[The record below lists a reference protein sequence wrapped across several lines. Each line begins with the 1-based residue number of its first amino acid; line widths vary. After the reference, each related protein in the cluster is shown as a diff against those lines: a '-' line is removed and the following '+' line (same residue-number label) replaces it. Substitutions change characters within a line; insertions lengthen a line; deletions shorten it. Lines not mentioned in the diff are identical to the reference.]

1 MRRRVAHF
9 AVVVVALGSLV
20 VAQHNPASGG
30 PQRKIVTR
38 TAPAYPELAKRMHV
52 QGTVKIEATV
62 RPNGTVKSTRVI
74 GGSPVLVGAAIEA
87 VSRWKFEP
95 AANESLEVVQ
105 ITFAD
110 QKEDQ

>member
-1 MRRRVAHF
+1 MRKRVAHF
-9 AVVVVALGSLV
+9 ALVVVALASLV
-20 VAQHNPASGG
+20 AAQHNPASGG
-30 PQRKIVTR
+30 PQRKIVNR
-38 TAPAYPELAKRMHV
+38 AAPAYPELAKRMHV

-95 AANESLEVVQ
+95 AANETVEIVQ
-105 ITFAD
+105 VAF
-110 QKEDQ
+110 EDQ

>member
-1 MRRRVAHF
+1 MRRRVAHL
-9 AVVVVALGSLV
+9 AVVVVALAGLV
-20 VAQHNPASGG
+20 AAQHNPASGG

-74 GGSPVLVGAAIEA
+74 GGSPVLVGAAVEA

-95 AANESLEVVQ
+95 AASESLEVVQ
-105 ITFAD
+105 VTFED